1 MPFGPAFSA
10 KLRINYLKTWAAFTR
25 VIKNLRTVAPDA
37 TPEHLRAALAP
48 QKTIKRPQIK
58 GNVVH
63 TAKEILTIFLDLWK
77 RAPKAINLAIRTT
90 RAGLA
95 KRCQNRDPKTAY
107 RHILAL
113 VDAGIL
119 RAKVHVKGGLQLLL
133 NPALIVFDAAPAQAL
148 ALAPASP
155 VVAPAAPACTPEQGM
170 AALRALAQNFGL
182 SSRRHP

>member
-1 MPFGPAFSA
+1 MYRPAFSA
-10 KLRINYLKTWAAFTR
+10 KLRIDYAKTWRAFTHA
-25 VIKNLRTVAPDA
+25 IKHPRAVLPDA

-48 QKTIKRPQIK
+48 QKTVKRPQLK
-58 GNVVH
+58 GNLVH

-77 RAPKAINLAIRTT
+77 RAPKAINLAINTT
-90 RAGLA
+90 RTSLA

-113 VDAGIL
+113 VDYGFL

-133 NPALIVFDAAPAQAL
+133 NPDLIVFDAAKAQAL
-148 ALAPASP
+148 ALASASP
-155 VVAPAAPACTPEQGM
+155 AAAPAAPACTPEQGM

-182 SSRRHP
+182 SSRRLT

>member
-1 MPFGPAFSA
+1 MPVRPAFSA
-10 KLRINYLKTWAAFTR
+10 KLRINYLKTWAAHVR
-25 VIKNLRTVAPDA
+25 ALKNPRLVQPDA
-37 TPEHLRAALAP
+37 TPEHLLAALAP
-48 QKTIKRPQIK
+48 QKTIKRPQLK

-63 TAKEILTIFLDLWK
+63 TAKEILHIFLAEWR
-77 RAPKAINLAIRTT
+77 RAPRAINLAIRTT

-133 NPALIVFDAAPAQAL
+133 NPDLIVFDASPAQ
-148 ALAPASP
+148 APASP
-155 VVAPAAPACTPEQGM
+155 VVALEAPACTPEQGM

-182 SSRRHP
+182 SSRRPT